1 MKKVITIILDGFGV
15 RDESK
20 GNAIKNASMP
30 NYRTLLSSYPH
41 SKLEASGRAV
51 GLEKGQMGNSEV
63 GHMTIGAGRLIKQN
77 FMQIEDAFKNDE
89 FKDNESFNDLV
100 NYVKD
105 NDVPLHLMA
114 LCSDGGIHSHIDFIL
129 HMIDRLHQEH
139 VTNVYVHAITDGRDT
154 ATDVAYKYIKEIN
167 DRLAE
172 YKMGKVVSICGRYYA
187 MDRDKKWDRTKY
199 YSDLVT
205 MGKGALINDIE
216 QALNTCYQKGITD
229 EFITPMIIDRDKIIK
244 NGDALLWFNYRP
256 DRAKQIMQV
265 LTDLS
270 FNNYETIKLPNLKV
284 YTIYDIPEANRSKHL
299 LDHIN
304 VVNPLGV
311 YLANLGMSQARIA
324 ETEKYAHVTYFF
336 DGGVELKLENCDRFL
351 IPSPKVAT
359 YDMQPEMSDIG
370 VTKQAIKCIDDGYDF
385 ILVNFANP
393 DMVGHTGNY
402 EATIKALESVDNCL
416 GKIYQATKENYYTMF
431 ILGDHGNADL
441 MIDSNNQ
448 PVTTHS
454 LYPVPFIITDESV
467 RVINGNL
474 TQVAPTILKY
484 MDIAVPKEMANTEN
498 LFYKEEE

>member
-15 RDESK
+15 REESK

-30 NYRTLLSSYPH
+30 NYRTLLSTYPH

-77 FMQIEDAFKNDE
+77 FMQIEDAFADDE
-89 FKDNESFNDLV
+89 FKDNVAFNDLV

-105 NDVPLHLMA
+105 NDVPIHLMA
-114 LCSDGGIHSHIDFIL
+114 LCSDGGIHSHIKFIL
-129 HMIDRLHQEH
+129 KMIDILHQEH

-154 ATDVAYKYIKEIN
+154 ATNVAYSYLKEIN
-167 DRLAE
+167 DKLTE
-172 YKMGKVVSICGRYYA
+172 YNMGKIVSICGRYYA
-187 MDRDKKWDRTKY
+187 MDRDKKWERTKF

-205 MGKGALINDIE
+205 TGKGVLVNDIE
-216 QALNTCYQKGITD
+216 ASINSCYSKGVTD
-229 EFITPMIIDRDKIIK
+229 EFLPPLIVDRDKIIK

-270 FNNYETIKLPNLKV
+270 FNIYETIKLPNLKV
-284 YTIYDIPEANRSKHL
+284 YTIYDIPEAQRSRHL
-299 LDHIN
+299 LEHIN
-304 VVNPLGV
+304 VTNPLGV

-336 DGGVELKLENCDRFL
+336 DGGVDLKLDNCDRFL

-359 YDMQPEMSDIG
+359 YDMQPEMSAMD
-370 VTKQAIKCIDDGYDF
+370 VTKRVINCLDKGYDY

-402 EATIKALESVDNCL
+402 EATIKALETVDFCL
-416 GKIYQATKENYYTMF
+416 GKIYQASKENYYTMF

-441 MIDSNNQ
+441 MVDSNNK

-467 RVINGNL
+467 KVVDGNL

-484 MDIAVPKEMANTEN
+484 MDIAVPKEMANTED
-498 LFYKEEE
+498 LFFKEED